1 MSRRPVLALALAL
14 VVALT
19 LPAMA
24 RSGDG
29 DDARVTGSCSGRSD
43 ATLRLRSD
51 DGAIRVELRIDTGR
65 RGALW
70 RVIVLHERRIAFR
83 APLRTSRS
91 SGSLRLRRNVSDW
104 FGSDTIAVRA
114 TGPRG
119 ETCRASATI

>member
-1 MSRRPVLALALAL
+1 MFGKLVLAVAVAL
-14 VVALT
+14 ALT
-19 LPAMA
+19 LPGAA
-24 RSGDG
+24 RSADG
-29 DDARVTGSCSGRSD
+29 DDVRVSGRCSARSD
-43 ATLRLRSD
+43 ATLRLRAD
-51 DGAIRVELRIDTGR
+51 DGAIRIELRIDTGA
-65 RGALW
+65 RGAPW